1 MEYNKLTDEK
11 LVEAFRSGDEQA
23 FETLYRRYEKVI
35 KGFARTFYFL
45 GGAPEDLWQ
54 EGFFG
59 LYSATKTFDEQKS
72 KESNSSFR
80 TFAYSCI
87 KYRMINAVTKEA
99 SDKRKAL
106 NSTVSIDETVENL
119 PEMTVSPEDIIIG
132 HERKDEITEK
142 IKEELSEFERQV
154 FDLYVEDYK
163 YTEIADKLGV
173 PAKSVD
179 NALQRIKDKCKQSS
193 ALRSL
198 FTR

>member
-11 LVEAFRSGDEQA
+11 LVAYFRAGDEQA
-23 FETLYRRYEKVI
+23 FETLYQRYENVI
-35 KGFARTFYFL
+35 KGFARTFYFF

-72 KESNSSFR
+72 KESNASFK
-80 TFAYSCI
+80 TFACSCI
-87 KYRMINAVTKEA
+87 KNRMANAVTKET
-99 SDKRKAL
+99 SDKRKAM
-106 NSTVSIDETVENL
+106 NNPVSIDENVESL

-132 HERKDEITEK
+132 YERKNEITEK
-142 IKEELSEFERQV
+142 IKEELSDFERQV

-173 PAKSVD
+173 SAKSVD
-179 NALQRIKDKCKQSS
+179 NALQRIKDKCKQSQL
-193 ALRSL
+193 LRSL